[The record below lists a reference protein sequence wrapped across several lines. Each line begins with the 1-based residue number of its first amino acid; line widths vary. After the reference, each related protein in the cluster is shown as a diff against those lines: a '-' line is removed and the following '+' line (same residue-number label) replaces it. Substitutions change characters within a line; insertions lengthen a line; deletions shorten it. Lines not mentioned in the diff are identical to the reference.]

1 MASNDDHD
9 YTRNFVLSLLEYG
22 PQGMEE
28 IKKAILRSMSDYAG
42 EAEATTVA
50 GRSRFDVIMWGIM
63 SSLCNA
69 GLVESTGVQRFH
81 ITNKGKEV
89 HRKHNPMISIEI
101 LKKESEEYCGLV
113 TRVDNESAL
122 SPKKILPVSMN
133 GIVALIDMLGT
144 RELHKVNHTMHMR
157 MHNNWHALLSYA
169 NHLVEEES
177 KLQDCKV
184 SAFSDTMFVTAKGN
198 AEVLL
203 SAFGG
208 ICTRLI
214 PKSICLDIPIRG
226 CVAAGKFYQSGDA
239 LISGPAVSEAAAYY
253 ELPQWIGISSC
264 PSAYNKI
271 DGLSSG
277 RGYYT
282 KYDIPLKNSVEYGG
296 LVVNWPDRYNHEHE
310 DKEKE
315 LNDMLGRLERR
326 MGRTSDI
333 SASLKWRNT
342 RDFLC
347 MATGVEG
354 RPVGSSR

>member
-1 MASNDDHD
+1 MAGNDDHD
-9 YTRNFVLSLLEYG
+9 GTRNFVLNLLEYG

-28 IKKAILRSMSDYAG
+28 IKESILRSMPYYAG
-42 EAEATTVA
+42 EAEATTVT

-69 GLVESTGVQRFH
+69 GLVESTGIQRFQ
-81 ITNKGKEV
+81 ITAEGKAV
-89 HRKHNPMISIEI
+89 HRKYNPIISIEI
-101 LKKESEEYCGLV
+101 LKKESEEYCRLA
-113 TRVDNESAL
+113 TKVDNEFMSL
-122 SPKKILPVSMN
+122 SKKVLPISKN

-144 RELHKVNHTMHMR
+144 REIHKANHITH
-157 MHNNWHALLSYA
+157 MHNNWHTLLSYA
-169 NHLVEEES
+169 NHLVEEEP
-177 KLQDCKV
+177 KLEGCNV

-203 SAFGG
+203 GAFGWV
-208 ICTRLI
+208 CTRLI
-214 PKSICLDIPIRG
+214 PKSICLGIPIRG
-226 CVAAGKFYQSGDA
+226 CVAAGKFYQSGGA
-239 LISGPAVSEAAAYY
+239 LISGPAVNEAAAYY

-271 DGLSSG
+271 NSLNSG

-296 LVVNWPDRYNHEHE
+296 LAVNWPDRYNHEHE

-315 LNDMLGRLERR
+315 LNDMLGRLEHE

-342 RDFLC
+342 RNFLC